1 MRIVFTMKIT
11 EVISKADVSHEG
23 LFIGMWTTAEV
34 ALGFIVACSLCLP
47 KLIQVKGKKMKRA
60 LSYASSPFSSTSS
73 KSRKS
78 ALWSG
83 SGSVQPDSR
92 GSRQMKQMDVEERPM
107 YYEERQELQKL
118 AHAKL
123 QPPNDPHDIYVL
135 PSTAGNSEYSG
146 SNYSHSI
153 ASKSSSEDQHRNI
166 HVATVA
172 RHEIPRSISVR
183 TQDGAVRSDPNQ
195 MTLEQL
201 EDERRVLQEFDFES
215 FQVTIHTGPR
225 RQTC

>member
-1 MRIVFTMKIT
+1 MKIL

-23 LFIGMWTTAEV
+23 LFIGSWTTAEV
-34 ALGFIVACSLCLP
+34 SLGFVVACSLCLP
-47 KLIQVKGKKMKRA
+47 KLVQVKGKKLKKA

-78 ALWSG
+78 DLWSG
-83 SGSVQPDSR
+83 SGSVQPNSR
-92 GSRQMKQMDVEERPM
+92 GSRQMKQMDVESRPM
-107 YYEERQELQKL
+107 YYEERQEQQKL
-118 AHAKL
+118 AQARL
-123 QPPNDPHDIYVL
+123 QPPKDPHDIYVL

-146 SNYSHSI
+146 SNYSHSV
-153 ASKSSSEDQHRNI
+153 ASKRSSEDQHRHI
-166 HVATVA
+166 QVATVA

-183 TQDGAVRSDPNQ
+183 TQDVPVRLDPNQ

-201 EDERRVLQEFDFES
+201 DDERRVLQEFDFDS